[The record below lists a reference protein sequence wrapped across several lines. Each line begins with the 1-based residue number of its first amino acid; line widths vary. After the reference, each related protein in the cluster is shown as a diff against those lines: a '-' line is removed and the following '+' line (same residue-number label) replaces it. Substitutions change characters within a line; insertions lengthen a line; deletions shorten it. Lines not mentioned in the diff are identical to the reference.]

1 MVFFS
6 IFITILI
13 LQKLRFSVKVYKNIK
28 QLFYKAH
35 LSSSV
40 NIIYTIACFTKRR
53 SVASSSPANDF
64 PCLQPI
70 TTQSA
75 VDSEPF
81 YLWNDLD
88 RCFLNIPQLSKLFVA
103 AVTTRLKRFAGTYL
117 LNSMKLLRLNI
128 KYIDFVVF
136 SVEYMSR
143 RII

>member
-1 MVFFS
+1 MFRLYCNYCVTMVFSS

-40 NIIYTIACFTKRR
+40 NIIYTIACFTKRW

-75 VDSEPF
+75 VDNEPF
-81 YLWNDLD
+81 YLWNDPD
-88 RCFLNIPQLSKLFVA
+88 RCFLNSRLLLLSQLVWN
-103 AVTTRLKRFAGTYL
+103 VL
-117 LNSMKLLRLNI
+117 LAHIYKTWWSCWG
-128 KYIDFVVF
+128 
-136 SVEYMSR
+136 
-143 RII
+143 